1 MADNDVNSV
10 NSEYRLP
17 WIKYENIFKIVKLKE
32 DFESYQKY
40 LVRCKYCVSTK
51 LLTADTRTCSNLLK
65 HLEVSTY
72 SRYSNDY
79 NTLCFCPT
87 ILIIII
93 V

>member
-1 MADNDVNSV
+1 MADKTLNSV
-10 NSEYRLP
+10 NSDYRLP

-65 HLEVSTY
+65 HLDVSTY
-72 SRYSNDY
+72 SND
-79 NTLCFCPT
+79 
-87 ILIIII
+87 
-93 V
+93 